1 MNKHERSVPEKIKE
15 WISFAEDD
23 IRMADVAMKL
33 KSNVPCR
40 IIAFH
45 AQQCAEKYLKAYL
58 VSQEVD
64 FPYTHSIAT
73 LLKLCGKYA
82 LRIKEI
88 QDADLL
94 TPYAITAR
102 YPGQDERVTKGET
115 LKAIGMAKKVRQTV
129 RDALQQFGIDLT

>member
-1 MNKHERSVPEKIKE
+1 MNSRNRNVWEKVKE

-23 IRMADVAMKL
+23 IRIAEVAMKL
-33 KSNVPCR
+33 KSNVPHR

-73 LLKLCGKYA
+73 LLKLCDKYS

-102 YPGQDERVTKGET
+102 YPGQDERVTKSDVSQ
-115 LKAIGMAKKVRQTV
+115 AIKLAKKVRQTV
-129 RDALQQFGIDLT
+129 RTALKELGLDLS

>member
-1 MNKHERSVPEKIKE
+1 MNKQERSVKEKVKE

-23 IRMADVAMKL
+23 IRMAELAMKL
-33 KSNVPCR
+33 KSNVPYR

-58 VSQEVD
+58 VSQNVD

-82 LRIKEI
+82 SWVNEIK
-88 QDADLL
+88 DADNL

-102 YPGQDERVTKGET
+102 YPGQDERVTKSDA
-115 LKAIGMAKKVRQTV
+115 LIAIKLAKKVRKTV
-129 RDALQQFGIDLT
+129 RDALKQLGLDLS

>member
-1 MNKHERSVPEKIKE
+1 MNSRNRNVREKVKE

-23 IRMADVAMKL
+23 IRMAEVAIKL
-33 KSNVPCR
+33 KSNVPYR

-45 AQQCAEKYLKAYL
+45 AQQSAEKYLKAYL
-58 VSQEVD
+58 VSQNVD
-64 FPYTHSIAT
+64 FPYTHSITT
-73 LLKLCGKYA
+73 LLKLCDKYA
-82 LRIKEI
+82 LQIKEI

-115 LKAIGMAKKVRQTV
+115 LKAIAMAKKVRQMV
-129 RDALQQFGIDLT
+129 RTALKDLGLDLS